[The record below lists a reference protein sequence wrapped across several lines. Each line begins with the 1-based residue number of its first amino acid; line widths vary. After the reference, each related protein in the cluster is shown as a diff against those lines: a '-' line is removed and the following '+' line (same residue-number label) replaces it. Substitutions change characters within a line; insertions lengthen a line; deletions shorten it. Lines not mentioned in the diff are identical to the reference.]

1 MNVSSFIAQK
11 ISLRGNGFTGFIV
24 RLASTTIALCFVVMI
39 LASSMV
45 RGFKD
50 EISRKVFSFWGHLHI
65 GQVNARQ
72 DFTGARPFALDSI
85 LWQRMK
91 NLSSLSE
98 EDFQDPPDYLTLP
111 SKGGVKF
118 ADPIVHYSGIAKGKE
133 EVEGLFLKGVSK
145 EYNPDFFKEFLTQGR
160 DFSTFSSAMAEKR
173 PIVLSEWVAARL
185 QLSVGQELVVYFVKE
200 DRQVARKFE
209 VIGLF
214 NTGLLEY
221 DSKFALVSI
230 QDLQDILGWSF
241 DQITH
246 FEIHLEHLEDL
257 DAYHHYAYYEFTN
270 QYLTAES
277 VRYKFPTIF
286 DWLDL
291 QDINEKVIVLLM
303 LIVCLVNMG
312 TTVLVLILERTNM
325 IGVLKALG
333 MRNLQIRQIF
343 VLQAMRVL
351 FWGLLI
357 GNGMGI
363 LLGLLQDYFRVITLD
378 ESSYYLSY
386 APIEFNFPFLIFLNL
401 LTVALTF
408 LFLLVPTLWIT
419 KIQAVKAIQ
428 YK

>member
-1 MNVSSFIAQK
+1 MHVSSFIAQK
-11 ISLRGNGFTGFIV
+11 ISLRGYGFTGFIV
-24 RLASTTIALCFVVMI
+24 RLASATIALCFVVMI

-45 RGFKD
+45 RGFKE

-65 GQVNARQ
+65 GQASARQ
-72 DFTGARPFALDSI
+72 DFSGARPFVLDST

-91 NLSSLSE
+91 TLTTLSE
-98 EDFQDPPDYLTLP
+98 GDFHNPPHYLSLP
-111 SKGGVKF
+111 PKGGIKS
-118 ADPIVHYSGIAKGKE
+118 ADPVVQYTGIAKGKE
-133 EVEGLFLKGVSK
+133 DVEGLFVKGVSS
-145 EYNPDFFKEFLTQGR
+145 EYNPDFFKEFLTAGH
-160 DFSTFSSAMAEKR
+160 DFSVFYTEESGKR
-173 PIVLSEWVAARL
+173 PLVLSEWVAARL
-185 QLSVGQELVVYFVKE
+185 QLTVGQELLVYFVIE

-209 VIGLF
+209 LIGLF

-230 QDLQDILGWSF
+230 QDLQEILGWAS
-241 DQITH
+241 DRITH
-246 FEIHLEHLEDL
+246 FEIHLDHLEDL
-257 DAYHHYAYYEFTN
+257 DAYHYYTYYEFTD
-270 QYLTAES
+270 QYLTSES

-291 QDINEKVIVLLM
+291 QDVNEQVIVLLM

-343 VLQAMRVL
+343 VFQAMRVL
-351 FWGLLI
+351 LWGLLL
-357 GNGMGI
+357 GNGLGI
-363 LLGLLQDYFRVITLD
+363 FLGLLQDHFRFIRLD

-408 LFLLVPTLWIT
+408 VFLLVPTLWIT
-419 KIQAVKAIQ
+419 KIQAVRAIQ